1 MKQSEPNLNQV
12 SLYTFNNIPENIK
25 YAAIYCRK
33 SNANAGNELSFS
45 VQKNICETFCK
56 ERNLEIIYC
65 VIEEISGKNM
75 NQMVELNKLLQRI
88 EKDTLI
94 VVCDVTRFSRNVL
107 QGLQFIDK
115 LLKKDSTIYAVC
127 NCCCFND
134 KYIDRHQFRSLLNQ
148 AELEHDQITDRI
160 NRSLKHRRRIGHK
173 IGKAKYGY
181 EIYYDN
187 KGIRREKKHK
197 LEQKT
202 VSMIRRLLN
211 NGKKIPDIVEYLNNS
226 KVDFRGKEWNP
237 SRVKYVFKLF
247 Q

>member
-1 MKQSEPNLNQV
+1 MKQVDPVLSEVFPYV
-12 SLYTFNNIPENIK
+12 FNNIPENIK

-33 SNANAGNELSFS
+33 SSANTGNELSFS

-56 ERNLEIIYC
+56 ERNLEITCC
-65 VIEEISGKNM
+65 VIETISGKNM
-75 NQMVELNKLLQRI
+75 NQMVELNKLLQQI
-88 EKDTLI
+88 QKDTVI

-107 QGLQFIDK
+107 QGLQAIDT

-127 NCCCFND
+127 NCCCYND

-160 NRSLKHRRRIGHK
+160 NRSVKHRRRIGHK

-202 VSMIRRLLN
+202 VSIIRRFLN
-211 NGKKIPDIVEYLNNS
+211 SGKKMSDIIDYLNNTDN
-226 KVDFRGKEWNP
+226 DFRGKEWTA
-237 SRVKYVFKLF
+237 SRVKYVSKSC